1 MMGEV
6 VSMESLRAYCFRMGR
21 SARPRLSTRLA
32 DGPGSCGSQ
41 DPGQVGDGSGEIEL
55 GGSLVT
61 PDATGSPAD
70 SIAPARPGGGP

>member
-1 MMGEV
+1 
-6 VSMESLRAYCFRMGR
+6 MGR

-55 GGSLVT
+55 GASLVT
-61 PDATGSPAD
+61 PDVTGFPAE
-70 SIAPARPGGGP
+70 SLAPARPGGGP